1 EGILPRTFEDYVS
14 LLAPMAME
22 TPAVVRGLA
31 RWSRGGRA
39 LTAADEQERI
49 ALGEYLKGF
58 DADTAAYNQDIR
70 NVDAMGRAVLDRAR
84 MNQKKAIEDALNAY
98 ETGSAEVYGQKMAEV
113 RAAEL
118 QYAEAL
124 EQTRKHEAALAS
136 ARQLPERYQPQMPP
150 RTALDVRRDFD
161 VLQQGGEA
169 AERLMRQMGVTT
181 PEEASAFLV
190 QEARQFPEAADI
202 LRQ

>member
-1 EGILPRTFEDYVS
+1 
-14 LLAPMAME
+14 
-22 TPAVVRGLA
+22 
-31 RWSRGGRA
+31 
-39 LTAADEQERI
+39 
-49 ALGEYLKGF
+49 
-58 DADTAAYNQDIR
+58 
-70 NVDAMGRAVLDRAR
+70 
-84 MNQKKAIEDALNAY
+84 
-98 ETGSAEVYGQKMAEV
+98 
-113 RAAEL
+113 EL

-181 PEEASAFLV
+181 PEEASAVLG
-190 QEARQFPEAADI
+190 QEARRVPEAADI
-202 LRQ
+202 WRQASQPRPRGSQPPTTQAPPADVPEIQKFVRDLGGIQLAGEPLANEWQSVIQPRQVGRRGVQPGLLNNQTGKTLQ